1 MYLTLPQF
9 DVLYDAPD
17 FLSSYVNYRYMND
30 LVNTRN
36 TQKDE
41 AVSSPLATDLIN
53 YKIIVWNEWKKK
65 KRLQSFTRLKV
76 IKWRGLFR
84 EIVLSL

>member
-1 MYLTLPQF
+1 MIRGSFCSLWVNTFRKVMYLTLPQF

-53 YKIIVWNEWKKK
+53 YKIIV
-65 KRLQSFTRLKV
+65 
-76 IKWRGLFR
+76 
-84 EIVLSL
+84 

>member
-1 MYLTLPQF
+1 MIRRSFCSLWVNTFRKVMYLTLPQF

-53 YKIIVWNEWKKK
+53 YKIIV
-65 KRLQSFTRLKV
+65 
-76 IKWRGLFR
+76 
-84 EIVLSL
+84 